1 MNSLPPYIK
10 DQITLIEKDINR
22 ALDARDLPT
31 YLHKVMKHYK
41 ENPVAL
47 NLLLHSL
54 FAQSGIRGP
63 RVLAQ
68 TAGMLRDISEQYGM
82 IEMVE
87 VAIIQVSEEASKHIM
102 GAAFD
107 RVSSLCAALNVP
119 NPVFMAD
126 PETGGEL
133 PDPNYAREAQED
145 AELRD
150 ESDQPEWARG
160 VTGSVH

>member
-1 MNSLPPYIK
+1 MNRLPPDIK
-10 DQITLIEKDINR
+10 SQIELIEKDINR

-31 YLHKVMKHYK
+31 YLHKVMGHYK
-41 ENPVAL
+41 KDPRAL

-54 FAQSGIRGP
+54 FAQSGIRGQ

-68 TAGMLRDISEQYGM
+68 TAGMVRDISAQYGM

-87 VAIIQVSEEASKHIM
+87 VAVIQVSEEASKHIM
-102 GAAFD
+102 GVAFD

-126 PETGGEL
+126 PETEGEL

-145 AELRD
+145 AELHD

-160 VTGSVH
+160 VTGSIH

>member
-1 MNSLPPYIK
+1 MRSLPPGVK
-10 DQITLIEKDINR
+10 AQLELIESDVNR
-22 ALDARDLPT
+22 ALDSLDLPT

-41 ENPVAL
+41 ENPLAL

-54 FAQSGIRGP
+54 FAQSGLRGQ

-87 VAIIQVSEEASKHIM
+87 VALIQVSEEASKHIM
-102 GAAFD
+102 GLAFD

-119 NPVFMAD
+119 NPIFMAD
-126 PETGGEL
+126 PETGGEV

-145 AELRD
+145 AELYD

-160 VTGSVH
+160 VTRSIH